1 MSSESLDLQ
10 CKNPIPSRLQGALAA
25 LAAFSS
31 RISKCKQYFNALH
44 KKNASTAMQN
54 GGGSSHSFAL
64 TRAGSIKRRLK
75 ERRLIIALN
84 ARLYC
89 HFSKLSKRDGSLKN
103 ALNASLDST
112 GSASSSFLPCFPIGF
127 FCTSFIVN

>member
-44 KKNASTAMQN
+44 KKNATTALQN

-84 ARLYC
+84 ARLC
-89 HFSKLSKRDGSLKN
+89 RAAAIFQNCPKEME
-103 ALNASLDST
+103 A
-112 GSASSSFLPCFPIGF
+112 
-127 FCTSFIVN
+127 